1 MKKATFSMAILLIAS
16 LGTPVSLAG
25 KANAPSDP
33 KNYPIQQNDDFIAD
47 CEALGFNVGPDWGL
61 YMYSDRE
68 EEDAGF
74 NWSHKVDEYKEA
86 GILNFPRNSKRLFY
100 KIYANQ
106 PITPSFF
113 ESCVRHCNAATMVF
127 LESEVMAMTGLSEVF
142 TLNV

>member
-25 KANAPSDP
+25 KANVPSDP

-47 CEALGFNVGPDWGL
+47 CEVLGFKVGSDWGL

-74 NWSHKVDEYKEA
+74 NWSHKVDEYQEA
-86 GILNFPRNSKRLFY
+86 GILNFSTELK
-100 KIYANQ
+100 AA
-106 PITPSFF
+106 FF
-113 ESCVRHCNAATMVF
+113 TKSTQTNLLCSHLSCHVFAA
-127 LESEVMAMTGLSEVF
+127 AMPV
-142 TLNV
+142 

>member
-33 KNYPIQQNDDFIAD
+33 KNYPIKQNDDFIAD
-47 CEALGFNVGPDWGL
+47 CEVLGFNVGPDWGL

-74 NWSHKVDEYKEA
+74 NWSHKVDEYQEA

-106 PITPSFF
+106 PIMPSSF
-113 ESCVRHCNAATMVF
+113 ESCAHRYNAAITGF
-127 LESEVMAMTGLSEVF
+127 LESEAMVTTGPFEAF

>member
-86 GILNFPRNSKRLFY
+86 GILNFSTEFK
-100 KIYANQ
+100 
-106 PITPSFF
+106 
-113 ESCVRHCNAATMVF
+113 AAF
-127 LESEVMAMTGLSEVF
+127 L
-142 TLNV
+142 